1 MDESECQNITVKV
14 AGNIFPLEIISEQ
27 EEFYRKAESIF
38 KHKMEYYEKKYTE
51 SPRNAIVAM
60 AGYDITVCFLRYI
73 DSIDNTQALR
83 ELEKLIVG
91 KDDG

>member
-1 MDESECQNITVKV
+1 MDESERQNITVKV

-73 DSIDNTQALR
+73 DYEASQRPVWDLVLLFVR
-83 ELEKLIVG
+83 MVVG
-91 KDDG
+91 

>member
-1 MDESECQNITVKV
+1 MDESERQNITVKV

-27 EEFYRKAESIF
+27 EEFYRKAESLF

-51 SPRNAIVAM
+51 SPRNAM

>member
-1 MDESECQNITVKV
+1 
-14 AGNIFPLEIISEQ
+14 
-27 EEFYRKAESIF
+27 
-38 KHKMEYYEKKYTE
+38 MEYYEKKYTE